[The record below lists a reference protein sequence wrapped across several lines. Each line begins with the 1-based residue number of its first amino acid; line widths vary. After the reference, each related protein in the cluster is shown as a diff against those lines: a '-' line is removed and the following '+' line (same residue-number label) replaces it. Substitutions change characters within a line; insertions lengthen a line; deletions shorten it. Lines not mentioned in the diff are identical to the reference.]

1 MKGRMDW
8 TLFGAMVTGFFAIIN
23 PISTAPIFANVTAG
37 SSPDV
42 RAQVARRAVAIAFGI
57 IALFTVSGNLIFSLF
72 GITLTAFRIV
82 GGVLVMMVGF
92 EMVHGQPSRVHAP
105 TDEDQEDSRE
115 SQLTVAVSPLA
126 TPLVAGPGT
135 ISTAMG
141 FAGDGNLLR
150 VGMTLVAAALIC
162 AVTLASFLFSARL
175 MGFLGQNGL
184 NVVSRLMGLII
195 AVIGM
200 QMLMMGVYAAIA
212 GYASYAK

>member
-1 MKGRMDW
+1 MGGRMDW

-37 SSPDV
+37 SSAAV
-42 RAQVARRAVAIAFGI
+42 RAQVARRAVAIAFGV
-57 IALFTVSGNLIFSLF
+57 IALFTVSGNLIFGLF

-82 GGVLVMMVGF
+82 GGGLVMIVGF
-92 EMVHGQPSRVHAP
+92 EMVHGQPSQVQSP
-105 TDEDQEDSRE
+105 TDEDQEDCRE
-115 SQLTVAVSPLA
+115 TQLSVAVSPLA
-126 TPLVAGPGT
+126 TPLIAGPGT

-141 FAGDGNLLR
+141 FAGDGNVVR
-150 VGMTLVAAALIC
+150 VGMTLVAAAIVC
-162 AVTLASFLFSARL
+162 AVTLVAFLFSGRL
-175 MGFLGQNGL
+175 MGFLGQSGL

>member
-1 MKGRMDW
+1 MDW

-37 SSPDV
+37 SSAAV
-42 RAQVARRAVAIAFGI
+42 RAQVARRAVAIAFGV
-57 IALFTVSGNLIFSLF
+57 IALFTVSGNLIFGLF

-82 GGVLVMMVGF
+82 GGGLVMIVGF
-92 EMVHGQPSRVHAP
+92 EMVHGQPSQVQSP
-105 TDEDQEDSRE
+105 TDEDQEDCRE
-115 SQLTVAVSPLA
+115 TQLSVAVSPLA
-126 TPLVAGPGT
+126 TPLIAGPGT

-141 FAGDGNLLR
+141 FAGDGNVVR
-150 VGMTLVAAALIC
+150 VGMTLVAAAIVC
-162 AVTLASFLFSARL
+162 AVTLVAFLFSGRL
-175 MGFLGQNGL
+175 MGFLGQSGL

>member
-1 MKGRMDW
+1 MDW

-37 SSPDV
+37 SSAAV
-42 RAQVARRAVAIAFGI
+42 RAQVARRAVAIAFGV
-57 IALFTVSGNLIFSLF
+57 IALFTVSGNLIFGLF

-82 GGVLVMMVGF
+82 GGGLVMIVGF
-92 EMVHGQPSRVHAP
+92 EMVHGQPSQVQSP
-105 TDEDQEDSRE
+105 TDEDQEDCRE
-115 SQLTVAVSPLA
+115 TQLSVAVSPLA
-126 TPLVAGPGT
+126 TPLIAGPGT

-141 FAGDGNLLR
+141 FAGDGNVVR
-150 VGMTLVAAALIC
+150 VGMTLVAAAIVC
-162 AVTLASFLFSARL
+162 AVTLVAFLFSGRL
-175 MGFLGQNGL
+175 MGFLGQSGL

-212 GYASYAK
+212 GYASYGK

>member
-1 MKGRMDW
+1 MDW

-23 PISTAPIFANVTAG
+23 PVSTAPIFANVTAG
-37 SSPDV
+37 NSAEL
-42 RAQVARRAVAIAFGI
+42 RAQVARRAVAIAFGV

-82 GGVLVMMVGF
+82 GGVLVAIVGF
-92 EMVHGQPSRVHAP
+92 EMVHGQSSPVQAP
-105 TDEDQEDSRE
+105 TTEDQEDCRE
-115 SQLTVAVSPLA
+115 TQLSVAVSPLA
-126 TPLVAGPGT
+126 TPLIAGPGT
-135 ISTAMG
+135 ISTTMG
-141 FAGDGNLLR
+141 FAGDGNVVR
-150 VGMTLVAAALIC
+150 VGMTLVAAAIVC
-162 AVTLASFLFSARL
+162 AVTLISFLFSARL
-175 MGFLGQNGL
+175 MGFLGQSGL